1 MAKAVKQAEQSA
13 TEDTTIVQPY
23 SEQERLAM
31 VIFANLATSNI
42 TTSKTLGHI
51 STMSFD
57 MAGAFFAELES
68 RRLPAQPTAIEFASA
83 AAPSLQGESN
93 GQ

>member
-1 MAKAVKQAEQSA
+1 MAKAAKQAEQSA
-13 TEDTTIVQPY
+13 IEEPAIVQPY

-31 VIFANLATSNI
+31 VIFTNLATSNI

-51 STMSFD
+51 SAMSFD
-57 MAGAFFAELES
+57 MADAFFVELES